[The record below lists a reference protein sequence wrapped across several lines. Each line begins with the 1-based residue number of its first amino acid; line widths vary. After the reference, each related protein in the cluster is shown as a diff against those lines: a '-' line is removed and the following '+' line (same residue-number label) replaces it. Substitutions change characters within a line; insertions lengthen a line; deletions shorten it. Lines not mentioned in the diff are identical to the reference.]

1 MKRNLY
7 FFALLGIAVSLVFLF
22 RYEYTADKQARVD
35 RLTQKYEINCI
46 KKSAYLSMDECFKLT
61 PEEITLLEQQKEQ
74 QRIEEEAKNI
84 EMQKAKAAKELE
96 SRKKCQD
103 SLAQARLDYESE
115 RISNNNSKMLDWK
128 KYLVN
133 EYERMCK

>member
-1 MKRNLY
+1 MKKLY
-7 FFALLGIAVSLVFLF
+7 LIALLGIAIALVVLF

-35 RLTQKYEINCI
+35 RLTQRYEINCI
-46 KKSAYLSMDECFKLT
+46 KKSAYMSMDECFKLT
-61 PEEITLLEQQKEQ
+61 PEEITLIEQQKEH
-74 QRIEEEAKNI
+74 QRIEEEAKKI
-84 EMQKAKAAKELE
+84 EIQNAKVAKDLE
-96 SRKKCQD
+96 SRKKCQA

-115 RISNNNSKMLDWK
+115 RISNSNSKMLDWK

>member
-1 MKRNLY
+1 MKKLY
-7 FFALLGIAVSLVFLF
+7 LIALLGIAIALVVLF

-35 RLTQKYEINCI
+35 RLTQRYEINCI
-46 KKSAYLSMDECFKLT
+46 KKSAYMSMDECFKLT
-61 PEEITLLEQQKEQ
+61 PEEVTLIEQQKEH
-74 QRIEEEAKNI
+74 QRIEEEAKKI
-84 EMQKAKAAKELE
+84 EVQNAKVAKDLE

-115 RISNNNSKMLDWK
+115 RISNSNSKMLDWK
-128 KYLVN
+128 KYLVS